1 MLSVFQVFI
10 DFAVVIKKLLLNF
23 AMKEIIRN
31 IAIANT
37 NIYFQCPLHLKPQS
51 LSTTI
56 LT

>member
-1 MLSVFQVFI
+1 MFSVFQVFI
-10 DFAVVIKKLLLNF
+10 DFEIAKKIVAKFCYEIKKRNF
-23 AMKEIIRN
+23 AIEN
-31 IAIANT
+31 N